1 MAKRPVRYAV
11 IDAFT
16 GSPFKGNPAAVCLMD
31 SSSPEVEVGDEWMQ
45 SVASEFNISV
55 TCFVSR
61 AISAVGAGSD
71 GPSNGASP
79 PRFSLR
85 WFTPVAEVKL
95 CGHGTLAAAHFLWT
109 AGLVSSTVIEFVTK
123 SGILIAKKVIRSN
136 LLGAPNVAQNEA
148 GEKFSI
154 ELDFPVIP
162 LGGCNAAEMPSIT
175 ETLDG
180 ALIVNIQKT
189 DTSHDLIV
197 ELSSGK
203 EVVDLHP
210 NFDEIQKCAGRGLIV
225 NAPAPPGSEC
235 DIFTRFFCPKFGVNE
250 DPVCGSAHCALA
262 PYWSKKLGKTNL
274 IAYMLYFVVPTR
286 PHLGYFLGGQA
297 VDFAAADS
305 STFRLARFD
314 SHFKVPASTT
324 TPFLAPMAKRPV
336 RYAVIDAFTGSPFK
350 GNPAAVCL
358 LDSSSPEV
366 EVGDEWMQSVASEF
380 NISETCFLSRAI
392 SAVGAGS
399 DGPSNGASP
408 PRFSLRWFTP
418 VAEVKLCGHATLAAA
433 HFLWTSGLVSSTV
446 IEFVTESGI
455 LTAKK
460 VIRSNLLGAPN
471 VALNEAGEKFSIEL
485 DFPVIPVGGCNAAEM
500 PSITETLN
508 GASIVE
514 LSSGKEVVDL
524 HPNFDE
530 IQKCAGRGL
539 IVTAPSPPG
548 SEYDIFTRFF
558 CPKFGINED
567 PVCGSAHCALAP
579 YWSKKLGKTN
589 LIAYMA
595 SPRGGRLDLQLVVET
610 QRVCIQGE
618 AVTVM
623 LKNDIL
629 NF

>member
-1 MAKRPVRYAV
+1 MAKRAVRYAV

-16 GSPFKGNPAAVCLMD
+16 
-31 SSSPEVEVGDEWMQ
+31 
-45 SVASEFNISV
+45 
-55 TCFVSR
+55 R
-61 AISAVGAGSD
+61 
-71 GPSNGASP
+71 
-79 PRFSLR
+79 
-85 WFTPVAEVKL
+85 
-95 CGHGTLAAAHFLWT
+95 
-109 AGLVSSTVIEFVTK
+109 
-123 SGILIAKKVIRSN
+123 
-136 LLGAPNVAQNEA
+136 
-148 GEKFSI
+148 
-154 ELDFPVIP
+154 
-162 LGGCNAAEMPSIT
+162 
-175 ETLDG
+175 
-180 ALIVNIQKT
+180 
-189 DTSHDLIV
+189 
-197 ELSSGK
+197 
-203 EVVDLHP
+203 
-210 NFDEIQKCAGRGLIV
+210 
-225 NAPAPPGSEC
+225 
-235 DIFTRFFCPKFGVNE
+235 
-250 DPVCGSAHCALA
+250 
-262 PYWSKKLGKTNL
+262 
-274 IAYMLYFVVPTR
+274 
-286 PHLGYFLGGQA
+286 
-297 VDFAAADS
+297 
-305 STFRLARFD
+305 
-314 SHFKVPASTT
+314 
-324 TPFLAPMAKRPV
+324 
-336 RYAVIDAFTGSPFK
+336 SPFK

-433 HFLWTSGLVSSTV
+433 HFLWTSGIVSSTV

-460 VIRSNLLGAPN
+460 VIRSNLLGTPN
-471 VALNEAGEKFSIEL
+471 VAINEAGEKFSIEL
-485 DFPVIPVGGCNAAEM
+485 DFPVVPVGGCNAAEM

-508 GASIVE
+508 GASIVNVQKTETSHDLIVE
-514 LSSGKEVVDL
+514 LSSGKEVIDL

-539 IVTAPSPPG
+539 IVTAPAPPG

-595 SPRGGRLDLQLVVET
+595 SPRGGRLDIQLVEET

-623 LKNDIL
+623 VGSLL
-629 NF
+629 V